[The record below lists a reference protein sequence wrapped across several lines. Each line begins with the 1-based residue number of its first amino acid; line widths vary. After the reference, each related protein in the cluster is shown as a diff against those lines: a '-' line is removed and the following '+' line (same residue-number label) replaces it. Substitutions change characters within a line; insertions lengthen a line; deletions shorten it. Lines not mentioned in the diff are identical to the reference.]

1 MVTLAQAHMQLL
13 EVTGGEV
20 EYDVHRREPG
30 SEDSKNLT
38 TSVDAQCPQQQPFG
52 VLRCTGHLHI
62 GKQLHASTYLCLSP
76 SEILKLMC
84 LQVVIA
90 LNYTM
95 Q

>member
-1 MVTLAQAHMQLL
+1 METLAQAHMQLL

-30 SEDSKNLT
+30 SEDLKNLT

-62 GKQLHASTYLCLSP
+62 GKQLRASTRLCLKHCRP
-76 SEILKLMC
+76 LRGSE
-84 LQVVIA
+84 
-90 LNYTM
+90 T
-95 Q
+95 